1 VVVTG
6 ARSDR
11 GTIEYGVYDR
21 ADAFPG
27 DEGSIAGGEVPAD
40 RAGARIV
47 VSGLKPGRY
56 AIAVFHDENGN
67 GAFDQGFLGIPLEDY
82 GFSNDAPA
90 FFGPPSFDDAA
101 VTVGPGGTTVTI
113 RLD

>member
-67 GAFDQGFLGIPLEDY
+67 GAFDRGFLGIPLEDY

>member
-1 VVVTG
+1 MVVTG

-11 GTIEYGVYDR
+11 GTIEYGIYDR
-21 ADAFPG
+21 AEVFPR
-27 DEGSIAGGEVPAD
+27 DEGSIARGEVPAD
-40 RAGARIV
+40 RKGARIV

-67 GAFDQGFLGIPLEDY
+67 GTFDQGFLGIPLEDY
-82 GFSNDAPA
+82 GFSNDAPV

-101 VTVGPGGTTVTI
+101 VTVGPEGATITI